1 VFVNFQAASGWLHIV
16 PWGMFKL
23 MKHIKEKY
31 GNPPV
36 IITENGEWLKRFY
49 Y

>member
-1 VFVNFQAASGWLHIV
+1 VLVNLQAASGWLHIV

-36 IITENGEWLKRFY
+36 IITENGEWLKGFY
-49 Y
+49 E

>member
-1 VFVNFQAASGWLHIV
+1 
-16 PWGMFKL
+16 MFKL

-36 IITENGEWLKRFY
+36 IITKNGKWLLGDLTSLGKLSP
-49 Y
+49 